1 MSLLS
6 HLKLLDEKPTVFAVL
21 EQLAP
26 IDTSWRQIGYGFRIS
41 HNVLQGLAESNMSN
55 KTRLDHVIQKWIEMD
70 GKETPVTWKTVI
82 NIVEGPL
89 VNNIAH
95 ANVIRNFLKP
105 ERMKQLD
112 GANQML
118 PQHG

>member
-6 HLKLLDEKPTVFAVL
+6 YLKSLDAKPTSFAVL

-26 IDTSWRQIGYGFRIS
+26 IDSSWRQIGKGFRVS
-41 HNVLQGLAESNMSN
+41 HNFLQGLEESNKNN
-55 KTRLDHVIQKWIEMD
+55 KTRLDYVIQKWIEND
-70 GKETPVTWKTVI
+70 SKESPVTWKTVI

-105 ERMKQLD
+105 ESTK
-112 GANQML
+112 
-118 PQHG
+118 QHG